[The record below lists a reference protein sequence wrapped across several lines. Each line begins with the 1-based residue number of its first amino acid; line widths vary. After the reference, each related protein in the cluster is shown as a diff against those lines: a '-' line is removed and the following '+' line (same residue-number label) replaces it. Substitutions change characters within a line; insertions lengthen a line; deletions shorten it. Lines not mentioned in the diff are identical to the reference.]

1 MSASIIP
8 FPRKPDQNAA
18 ELEKIMRRWLDELST
33 DSELIETVVTRM
45 LTFIEQYACKP
56 FEPVFDLPVPRDLSQ
71 AETEALLEAIE
82 KGTDAMARQVQQMIN
97 EIIIERFFLEVEIY
111 KTRNSAVV
119 RSYLK

>member
-18 ELEKIMRRWLDELST
+18 ELEKIMRRWLAELST
-33 DSELIETVVTRM
+33 DPELIEAVVARM
-45 LTFIEQYACKP
+45 LTFIEQYASKS

-111 KTRNSAVV
+111 KTRNSAVA